1 MIDSEE
7 VKKRCTA
14 GRKPILKMQFTK
26 IVKDKAAQNE
36 SNSGIKYNQQL
47 PTAIVTIIV

>member
-1 MIDSEE
+1 VIDSEE

-14 GRKPILKMQFTK
+14 GRKPLLKVQFTK
-26 IVKDKAAQNE
+26 IVKDKIAENE
-36 SNSGIKYNQQL
+36 TNSTLKYNQQL